1 MRKRQWA
8 LPLALAGLLWG
19 CATDPTL
26 FPKLQQSLQT
36 VQAYYDPLLKQW
48 GADDEK
54 VQMAVVAAD
63 TTLKMIS
70 DLQKQWRPDPK
81 AVEQAQLQTAQAV
94 KLAQQAGVP
103 EAGGLKK
110 DRAAKNKKKTAAPA
124 TAPVPTQAPIPGAV
138 PMVTPAAVPM
148 VAPAPAPVVTP
159 TPATGA
165 SGPAGPASGLVNPPP
180 EAASATA
187 PQTPPVATAPEVSE
201 KGK

>member
-8 LPLALAGLLWG
+8 LPMALAGLLWG
-19 CATDPTL
+19 CVTDPTL

-63 TTLKMIS
+63 TTLKMLG

-94 KLAQQAGVP
+94 KLAQQAGVA

-124 TAPVPTQAPIPGAV
+124 AAPAPTQAPIPAAV
-138 PMVTPAAVPM
+138 PMVTPA
-148 VAPAPAPVVTP
+148 PAPVVTSTP
-159 TPATGA
+159 ANSPPAPATGA

-187 PQTPPVATAPEVSE
+187 PQTPPVAPAPAVSE